1 MRSRQRHTHMAARRS
16 FSPGADMRES
26 VASDGRI
33 PVSGIGTIRLDL
45 PKTRY
50 AAGEAIEGTLLLD
63 ISRPILA
70 RGVFAVLSAQQQFYR
85 RPDLQGNGMRT
96 VTRKVYHYQQQ
107 LDGRREYE
115 RTAEPTPY
123 PFRLML
129 PPRVGFLQDV
139 QGPAGGTATAISNL
153 PAIDGSVPSG
163 TPAWSVEG
171 FLDIPLAFDVRET
184 VRLRV
189 GKGRDGQGT

>member
-1 MRSRQRHTHMAARRS
+1 
-16 FSPGADMRES
+16 MRES
-26 VASDGRI
+26 VSRDTRI
-33 PVSGIGTIRLDL
+33 PGSGIGTIRLDL

-50 AAGEAIEGTLLLD
+50 TAGDTIEGTLLLD

-70 RGVFAVLSAQQQFYR
+70 RGLFAVLSAQQQFYL
-85 RPDLQGNGMRT
+85 RPDVQGNGMRT

-107 LDGRREYE
+107 LDGGREYE
-115 RTAEPTPY
+115 NTAEPTAY

-129 PPRVGFLQDV
+129 PPRGGFLQELRSL
-139 QGPAGGTATAISNL
+139 AGGTAAAISNL
-153 PAIDGSVPSG
+153 PSIDGSVPSG

-171 FLDIPLAFDVRET
+171 FLDLPLSFDVRDT

-189 GKGRDGQGT
+189 GKGRDWQGR